1 MSEALGQYGRIL
13 RARWRWIVWGILIAL
28 AAATTAMLISSP
40 LYRSDALVF
49 IRTPGDTSRVADGG
63 ALYASVR
70 ADTYAAMVTRGDLA
84 RRVVADLGLDISP
97 GTLSKQIHAKA
108 YPGAALISLTVDG
121 SSPADAQR
129 IANVVISEWQA
140 SVLAVESVPGGVV
153 PRAELV
159 VVDPPDRAVRI
170 VVWGIPFDRALLA
183 VIVLGAVL
191 GATAA
196 VFRELFGPLS
206 STEDDDEGGASTLD
220 PEAVADD
227 RAAHRADLTVST
239 ELAASRP
246 DRNT

>member
-1 MSEALGQYGRIL
+1 MTTALAQYGRIL
-13 RARWRWIVWGILIAL
+13 SARWRWIVWGILITL
-28 AAATTAMLISSP
+28 AAATTAMLISPP

-70 ADTYAAMVTRGDLA
+70 ADTYAAMATQDDLS
-84 RRVVADLGLDISP
+84 RRVVSDLGLAMSA
-97 GTLSKQIHAKA
+97 GQLSKRIHAKA

-129 IANVVISEWQA
+129 IGNVVLSEWQA

-159 VVDPPDRAVRI
+159 VVDRPDRAVRI
-170 VVWGIPFDRALLA
+170 VLWGVPFDRALLA
-183 VIVLGAVL
+183 LIVLGAVL

-196 VFRELFGPLS
+196 VLREIFGRP
-206 STEDDDEGGASTLD
+206 A
-220 PEAVADD
+220 
-227 RAAHRADLTVST
+227 
-239 ELAASRP
+239 ELAASHRIG
-246 DRNT
+246 THEL